1 MGGLAHFIER
11 AGIPT
16 TQISLI
22 RVHTEQIRPPR
33 ALAVP
38 FELGRPFGA
47 PNAPEFQRRVL
58 MACLDLLARSA
69 GPVLEDFP
77 DAPPGE
83 AAAAAE
89 PDGWACPVS
98 FAPPIAE
105 MSDADVLHEA
115 LLQELALLRPWYDQ
129 SRESRRGRTGF
140 GISEKS
146 PEEIV
151 RFLADFA
158 VMPLETASPYA
169 DTHIIVAFKRMA
181 DDLRYYYTEAAIA
194 RPDGRGSDLA
204 VANWLWGETT
214 LGALL
219 VAVRDWAME
228 AEDSKIRELAQNA
241 MVPYHQRHH
250 TKHG

>member
-22 RVHTEQIRPPR
+22 RAHTEKIRPPR

-38 FELGRPFGA
+38 FELGRPLGA
-47 PNAPEFQRRVL
+47 PNEPDFQRRVL
-58 MACLDLLARSA
+58 RDCLSLLARPA

-77 DAPPGE
+77 DGPPGE
-83 AAAAAE
+83 AVADE
-89 PDGWACPVS
+89 PDGWACPVN
-98 FAPPIAE
+98 FAAPVTQ
-105 MSDADVLHEA
+105 MSDADVLHQA
-115 LLQELALLRPWYDQ
+115 LQQEVTLLGPWYAQ
-129 SRESRRGRTGF
+129 SKENRGGRTGF
-140 GISEKS
+140 GISGRT
-146 PEEIV
+146 PDEIV

-158 VMPLETASPYA
+158 VAPETCESPLP
-169 DTHIIVAFKRMA
+169 DTPVIVAFKRMA

-194 RPDGRGSDLA
+194 RPDGRGSDIEIA
-204 VANWLWGETT
+204 TWLWGDTT

-228 AEDSKIRELAQNA
+228 SDDATTRELAMNA
-241 MVPYHQRHH
+241 MVPTHQRHR
-250 TKHG
+250 TQHG